1 MAHSRSFIAVP
12 PGATIREQLEE
23 RGLTQKEFA
32 VRMGISEKH
41 ISRLIHG
48 DVELSQDMALRL
60 ESVLGIPAK
69 FWNNLEA
76 IYREKLTRVKEEL
89 EMDEEVEI
97 AKKFPYSKMA
107 ARGWVKNTRNAKE
120 KVFALRSFFETARL
134 TFLGKFQI
142 PGIVYRQLGENDR
155 SDYALAAWSQKVRLE
170 ARKVEAGEIDI
181 KKLTALLPRIRA
193 LSKGFSADSYKK
205 LRDCLAECGVAL
217 VYLPHFEGTFLN
229 GASFIDGKKI
239 VVGVTTRGKFAD
251 IFWFNLFHELGHVI
265 AGDIFGTHDAAEREG
280 MERAA
285 DTFAQDA
292 LIPAGGYERFT
303 EAARFDRESVCAFAE
318 KVGIAPGIV
327 VGRLQKEGRLRYD
340 CLGALKAKYE
350 IFCD

>member
-1 MAHSRSFIAVP
+1 MTHSRSFIAVP

-76 IYREKLTRVKEEL
+76 IYRGKLVRVKEEL
-89 EMDEEVEI
+89 EMDEEAEV

-107 ARGWVKNTRNAKE
+107 AKGWVKKTRNVKE
-120 KVFALRSFFETARL
+120 RVFELRSFFETARL
-134 TFLGKFQI
+134 TLLGKFSI
-142 PGIVYRQLGENDR
+142 PGIAYRRLGENDH
-155 SDYALAAWSQKVRLE
+155 SDYALAAWAQKVRFE
-170 ARKVEAGEIDI
+170 ARRVEAGEIDI
-181 KKLTALLPRIRA
+181 KKLTKLLPRFRA
-193 LSKGFSADSYKK
+193 LSNAPLADSYAK
-205 LRDCLAECGVAL
+205 LREYLAECGIAL
-217 VYLPHFEGTFLN
+217 VYLPHLDGTFLN

-239 VVGVTTRGKFAD
+239 VVGVTSRGTSAD
-251 IFWFNLFHELGHVI
+251 IFWFNLFHELGHVV
-265 AGDIFGTHDAAEREG
+265 AKDIFGTCSAAEREG

-285 DTFAQDA
+285 DAFARET
-292 LIPAGGYERFT
+292 LIPADGYERFVK
-303 EAARFDRESVCAFAE
+303 AARFDRESVCAFAE
-318 KVGIAPGIV
+318 DAGIAPGIV
-327 VGRLQKEGRLRYD
+327 VGRLQKEGWLRYD
-340 CLGALKAKYE
+340 CLNALKAKCE
-350 IFCD
+350 IPCD